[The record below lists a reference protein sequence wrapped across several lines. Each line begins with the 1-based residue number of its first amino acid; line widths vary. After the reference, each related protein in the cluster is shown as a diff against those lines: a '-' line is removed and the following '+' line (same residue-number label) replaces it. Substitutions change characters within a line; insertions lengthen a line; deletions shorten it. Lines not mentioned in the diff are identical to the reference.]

1 MRRPLINN
9 DSPWPIKVVM
19 FVVLA
24 PIILFFIL
32 LKIVLL
38 PFERPMQ
45 RSPDE
50 VARYLRD
57 FLNGTGGPW
66 DWEDFIS
73 IPIADPR
80 LEDLRQRASELDLPM
95 TDDETAP
102 LRVLVTE
109 AEMIALDQQ
118 AAV

>member
-1 MRRPLINN
+1 MRRPFISDHN
-9 DSPWPIKVVM
+9 PWPIKVMM
-19 FVVLA
+19 FVLLTPV
-24 PIILFFIL
+24 ILFFIV

-38 PFERPMQ
+38 PFERPIQ

-66 DWEDFIS
+66 DWDDFIS
-73 IPIADPR
+73 VPIADPR
-80 LEDLRQRASELDLPM
+80 LEDLRQRASVLDLPM

-102 LRVLVTE
+102 LKALVAE
-109 AEMIALDQQ
+109 AEMIAVDQRSP
-118 AAV
+118 A